1 MDHIDTPQGRRI
13 AYEMIPG
20 EGPGIVFLGGFRSDM
35 EGSKALHLREV
46 AQREGRGFLRFDY
59 SGHGKSSGAFEDGA
73 IGDWAQDAEAAL
85 SLTHGPQILVGSSM
99 GGWISLLLARRLP
112 ERVHALL
119 LIAPAPD
126 FTEDGFWAGMP
137 APMRKLLMERGS
149 IQVPS
154 EYEAPYTIT
163 RRLIEEG
170 RGNLVMRTPLP
181 LPFPVRIL
189 QGTADTAVPTDWAVR
204 LLNHMESPDARLTL
218 VKDSDHRFSE
228 PRELMLIEETL
239 TSLS

>member
-1 MDHIDTPQGRRI
+1 MEHIDTPQGRRI
-13 AYEMIPG
+13 AYELIPG
-20 EGPGIVFLGGFRSDM
+20 ERPGIVFLGGFRSDM

-46 AQREGRGFLRFDY
+46 ARREGRGFLRFDY
-59 SGHGKSSGAFEDGA
+59 SGHGSSSGRFEDGS

-85 SLTHGPQILVGSSM
+85 ALTQGPQILVGSSM
-99 GGWISLLLARRLP
+99 GGWISLLLAKRLS
-112 ERVHALL
+112 ERIHAMI

-126 FTEDGFWAGMP
+126 FTENGFWAGMDEP
-137 APMRKLLMERGS
+137 TRVRLMEQGS

-154 EYEAPYTIT
+154 EYEEPYIIT

-170 RGNLVMRTPLP
+170 RGNLVMHEPLP
-181 LPFPVRIL
+181 LPFPIRIL

-204 LLNHMESPDARLTL
+204 LLNHMEGPDARLLL

-228 PRELMLIEETL
+228 PRELALIEETL